1 VTISQTALAA
11 SRTLLAL
18 AAAALVTAGCGGST
32 GTDSPSSAASGSTG
46 GPPSS
51 TAAPQLTDD
60 QSPPTRLV
68 VDVTIK
74 GGEVTPTN
82 ESLQGTLGEPIVFR
96 VNSDAADQLH
106 VHSNPEHT
114 FTVEPKNGQQFQFTV
129 DVPGKVDVELH
140 QLGKTVATITVQ

>member
-1 VTISQTALAA
+1 MTTSKTTLLTLAATALI
-11 SRTLLAL
+11 
-18 AAAALVTAGCGGST
+18 TAGCGGSG
-32 GTDSPSSAASGSTG
+32 GTAGPSSA
-46 GPPSS
+46 PSS
-51 TAAPQLTDD
+51 TAAPQLTDQQD
-60 QSPPTRLV
+60 PPTRLLL
-68 VDVTIK
+68 DVTIK

-82 ESLQGTLGEPIVFR
+82 EPLQGAVGEPVVIR

-140 QLGKTVATITVQ
+140 ELGRTVATITVQ

>member
-1 VTISQTALAA
+1 MTTSTL
-11 SRTLLAL
+11 SRTLLTL
-18 AAAALVTAGCGGST
+18 AAAALIVAGCGGST
-32 GTDSPSSAASGSTG
+32 GTETPSSAPSGSSDASS
-46 GPPSS
+46 PPAS
-51 TAAPQLTDD
+51 TAAPQFTDN

-82 ESLQGTLGEPIVFR
+82 EPLQGAVGEPIVIR

-114 FTVEPKNGQQFQFTV
+114 FTVEPRNGQQFQFTV

-140 QLGKTVATITVQ
+140 ELKKTVATITVQ